1 MRDRNRIYQFW
12 NYSSIEKIYTLHMVP
27 KMNFKISNNK
37 VVLHFSIWNFLNA
50 DLRLKSILTGERLL
64 LLFSFCR

>member
-12 NYSSIEKIYTLHMVP
+12 NHGSIEKIYTLHMVP

-64 LLFSFCR
+64 LFSFCR